1 VRRNRKNL
9 RHGSRG
15 ESERGIVIVLV
26 AVVMLFVVGAMAALS
41 IDVVTLYTAR
51 SEAQLAAD
59 AGALAGARVLANSG
73 MTSAATT
80 AVGINAKP
88 LAVAVATQ
96 VAASNQ
102 VGGRL
107 LRSAGACSAA
117 GEICVT
123 IDTNA
128 FNFLANPQVSVQV
141 QRTDLPTFFARI
153 WGRTTIGVKATAT
166 AEAYNPSNAPGTAAT
181 PPTPIAPTCV
191 KPWLL
196 PNKDP
201 NPGGSTI
208 FDPATG
214 KISSGTTLLNGLP
227 VATLMKT
234 ACGTTNPDCLGPLS
248 PTTAWNY
255 YPGAPA
261 DFPAPLA
268 KDVVCLGCVGFNAY
282 QRSIAGC
289 VQTPISCAALVN
301 IDTSPYPTRD
311 DDTATAVNA
320 LTHSIANGGDSIDT
334 ISVPS
339 PPPFQFLTGADN
351 PVVLSGALPSQ
362 TDVMVSD
369 SLVTVP
375 VFDDAAA
382 VATFPNVKLL
392 GFVQL
397 FMNPT
402 GAASASGAGQTQVIN
417 MVGCGPTA
425 LGQPLLGNGSSPVV
439 VRLISP

>member
-1 VRRNRKNL
+1 MRQHRTKTRSRRE
-9 RHGSRG
+9 G
-15 ESERGIVIVLV
+15 ERGIVIMLV

-73 MTSAATT
+73 MTSASTT
-80 AVGINAKP
+80 TVGINAKP

-107 LRSAGACSAA
+107 LRSAGPCSAA

-123 IDTNA
+123 IDTTA
-128 FNFLANPQVSVQV
+128 FNFLANPQVTVQV
-141 QRTDLPTFFARI
+141 QRNDLPTFFARI
-153 WGRTTIGVKATAT
+153 WGRTAIGVKATAN

-181 PPTPIAPTCV
+181 PSTPMAPVCV

-201 NPGGSTI
+201 NPGGTTI
-208 FDPATG
+208 FDVATG
-214 KISSGTTLLNGLP
+214 NITLGTTLLNGLP
-227 VATLMKT
+227 VATLLQT
-234 ACGTTNPDCLGPLS
+234 ACGAGNANCLTTGFAPA
-248 PTTAWNY
+248 AWNY

-261 DFPAPLA
+261 DFPAPNA
-268 KDVVCLGCVGFNAY
+268 TSVVCPGCVGFTPY
-282 QRSIAGC
+282 QLSIAGC
-289 VQTPISCAALVN
+289 VQPPISCTANVN
-301 IDTSPYPTRD
+301 VDTTTADATLDADTS
-311 DDTATAVNA
+311 TAVNA
-320 LTHSIANGGDSIDT
+320 LTHSIAGKGDSIDT
-334 ISVPS
+334 LNFPS
-339 PPPFQFLTGADN
+339 PPFQFLTGADN
-351 PVVLSGALPSQ
+351 PLVLSGAVATG

-375 VFDDAAA
+375 VFDDVAAT
-382 VATFPNVKLL
+382 ATFPNVKLL

-397 FMNPT
+397 FLNPT
-402 GAASASGAGQTQVIN
+402 GAASVTGVPTQVIN

-425 LGQPLLGNGSSPVV
+425 LGQPILGNGSSPVV